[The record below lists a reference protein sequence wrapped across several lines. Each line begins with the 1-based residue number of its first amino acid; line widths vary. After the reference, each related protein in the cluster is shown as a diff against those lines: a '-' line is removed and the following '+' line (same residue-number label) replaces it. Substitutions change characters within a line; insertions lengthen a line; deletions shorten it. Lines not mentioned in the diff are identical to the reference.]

1 MTNGKYGKHNKHGKD
16 NYQRHKDNRQEQ
28 NQDAI
33 LVVPKGREI
42 KPSLKEVSNPKL
54 LLEKY
59 IPFYKPGADND
70 KTLEINKAKTNVYEL
85 LKEKNFQDVD
95 FYITKLNRR
104 QKEVSDINFTL
115 ATKSRLIVG
124 LGSGSV
130 LEVSIKLHFIYG
142 FPYIPSSAIKGVLRA
157 YKILEK
163 VEFDLEKYGDFEKK
177 IEKGEQ
183 IEGEHKAFV
192 EIFGNQKKRVSLIV
206 LDALPDKFPA
216 LEEDIMNPH
225 YAAYYSNQAPP
236 TDNQYPT
243 PIKFLTVP
251 KGTKFNFYF
260 KNHKTYENI
269 FKSSLKDDLIKA
281 FEFIGIGSKT
291 GLGYGVIGD

>member
-1 MTNGKYGKHNKHGKD
+1 MINGKYGKHNQHGKD
-16 NYQRHKDNRQEQ
+16 NYQRHKDSRQEQ

-33 LVVPKGREI
+33 LVIPKGHEI
-42 KPSLKEVSNPKL
+42 KLSLKTSNPKL

-59 IPFYKPGADND
+59 IPFYNP
-70 KTLEINKAKTNVYEL
+70 KTHKTFEINDAKTNVYEL
-85 LKEKNFQDVD
+85 LKERNFQDVD

-115 ATKSRLIVG
+115 VTKSRLIVG

-163 VEFDLEKYGDFEKK
+163 VEFDLKKYGDFKE
-177 IEKGEQ
+177 E
-183 IEGEHKAFV
+183 EHNAFV
-192 EIFGNQKKRVSLIV
+192 EIFGNQKKRGSLIV

-216 LEEDIMNPH
+216 LEEDIMNLH
-225 YAAYYSNQAPP
+225 YQDYYSKQGPP
-236 TDNQYPT
+236 IDKNPN

-269 FKSSLKDDLIKA
+269 FKSSLKDDLVKA
-281 FEFIGIGSKT
+281 FEFLGIGSKT

>member
-1 MTNGKYGKHNKHGKD
+1 MINGKHGKHNQHGKD
-16 NYQRHKDNRQEQ
+16 NQQRHKDNRQEQ

-33 LVVPKGREI
+33 LVIPKGHEI

-59 IPFYKPGADND
+59 IPFYKPGAD
-70 KTLEINKAKTNVYEL
+70 KKVEINEAKTNVYEL

-95 FYITKLNRR
+95 LYITKLKNR

-163 VEFDLEKYGDFEKK
+163 VEFDLGKYGNFEKK

-183 IEGEHKAFV
+183 IEEEHKAFV
-192 EIFGNQKKRVSLIV
+192 EIFGNQEKRGSLIV

-225 YAAYYSNQAPP
+225 YTAYYSNQDPP
-236 TDNQYPT
+236 IDKNPN

-260 KNHKTYENI
+260 KNHKTYENT

-281 FEFIGIGSKT
+281 FEFLGIGSKT
-291 GLGYGVIGD
+291 GLGYGVIGI

>member
-1 MTNGKYGKHNKHGKD
+1 MSNGKYGKHNQHGKD
-16 NYQRHKDNRQEQ
+16 NHQRHKDNRQEQ

-33 LVVPKGREI
+33 LVIPKGHEI
-42 KPSLKEVSNPKL
+42 KLSLKTSNPKL

-70 KTLEINKAKTNVYEL
+70 KKVKINDAKTNVYEL
-85 LKEKNFQDVD
+85 LKGKNFQDVD
-95 FYITKLNRR
+95 FYITKLKNR

-163 VEFDLEKYGDFEKK
+163 VGFDLENYKDFEKK

-183 IEGEHKAFV
+183 IEEEHKAFV
-192 EIFGNQKKRVSLIV
+192 EIFGNQEKRGSLIV

-225 YAAYYSNQAPP
+225 YPDYYSKQDPP
-236 TDNQYPT
+236 KDDQYPN

-269 FKSSLKDDLIKA
+269 FKSSLKDDLVKA
-281 FEFIGIGSKT
+281 FEFLGIGSKT

>member
-1 MTNGKYGKHNKHGKD
+1 MTNGKYGKHNQHG
-16 NYQRHKDNRQEQ
+16 KDNRQEQ

-70 KTLEINKAKTNVYEL
+70 KKVEINDAKTNVYEL
-85 LKEKNFQDVD
+85 LKGKNFQDVD
-95 FYITKLNRR
+95 FYITKLKNR

-163 VEFDLEKYGDFEKK
+163 VGFDLEKYGDFE
-177 IEKGEQ
+177 EE
-183 IEGEHKAFV
+183 EHKAFV
-192 EIFGNQKKRVSLIV
+192 EIFGNQEKRGSLMV

-216 LEEDIMNPH
+216 LEEDIMNLH
-225 YAAYYSNQAPP
+225 YPDYYSKKAPP
-236 TDNQYPT
+236 TDNQRPN

-251 KGTKFNFYF
+251 KVTRFNFYF
-260 KNHKTYENI
+260 KNHKTYENT

-281 FEFIGIGSKT
+281 FEFLGIGSKT

>member
-1 MTNGKYGKHNKHGKD
+1 MINGKHD
-16 NYQRHKDNRQEQ
+16 Q

-33 LVVPKGREI
+33 LVVPKGHEI
-42 KPSLKEVSNPKL
+42 KLSLKTSNPKL

-59 IPFYKPGADND
+59 IPFYNPKTH
-70 KTLEINKAKTNVYEL
+70 KTLEINDAKTNVYEL

-95 FYITKLNRR
+95 ACITKLKNR

-163 VEFDLEKYGDFEKK
+163 VGFDLEKYGDFEKK

-183 IEGEHKAFV
+183 IEEKHKAFV
-192 EIFGNQKKRVSLIV
+192 EIFGNQKKRGSLIV
-206 LDALPDKFPA
+206 FDALPDKFPA

-225 YAAYYSNQAPP
+225 YAAYYSNQDPP
-236 TDNQYPT
+236 IDKNPN

-260 KNHKTYENI
+260 KNHKTYENT

-281 FEFIGIGSKT
+281 FEFLGIGSKT
-291 GLGYGVIGD
+291 GLGYGVIGI

>member
-1 MTNGKYGKHNKHGKD
+1 MINGKHGKHNQHGKD
-16 NYQRHKDNRQEQ
+16 NYQRHKDSRQEQ

-33 LVVPKGREI
+33 LVIPKGHEI
-42 KPSLKEVSNPKL
+42 KLSLKTSNPKL

-59 IPFYKPGADND
+59 IPFYNP
-70 KTLEINKAKTNVYEL
+70 KTHKTFEINDAKTNVYEL
-85 LKEKNFQDVD
+85 LKERNFQDVD
-95 FYITKLNRR
+95 FYITKLNRS

-163 VEFDLEKYGDFEKK
+163 VGFDLGKYGNFEKK

-183 IEGEHKAFV
+183 IEEEHKAL
-192 EIFGNQKKRVSLIV
+192 SLIHIS
-206 LDALPDKFPA
+206 
-216 LEEDIMNPH
+216 E
-225 YAAYYSNQAPP
+225 P
-236 TDNQYPT
+236 TRPY
-243 PIKFLTVP
+243 
-251 KGTKFNFYF
+251 
-260 KNHKTYENI
+260 
-269 FKSSLKDDLIKA
+269 
-281 FEFIGIGSKT
+281 
-291 GLGYGVIGD
+291 

>member
-1 MTNGKYGKHNKHGKD
+1 MSNGKYD
-16 NYQRHKDNRQEQ
+16 Q

-33 LVVPKGREI
+33 LVIPKGREI
-42 KPSLKEVSNPKL
+42 KPSLKTSNPKL

-70 KTLEINKAKTNVYEL
+70 KKVEINDAKTNVYEL
-85 LKEKNFQDVD
+85 LKGKNFQEVD
-95 FYITKLNRR
+95 FYITKLKNR
-104 QKEVSDINFTL
+104 QKEVSDIHHFTL
-115 ATKSRLIVG
+115 VTKSRLIVG

-192 EIFGNQKKRVSLIV
+192 EIFGNQKKRGSLIV

-225 YAAYYSNQAPP
+225 YAAYYSNQTPP

-251 KGTKFNFYF
+251 KDTKFNFYF

-281 FEFIGIGSKT
+281 FEFLGIGSKT
-291 GLGYGVIGD
+291 GLGYGVIGDEEL

>member
-1 MTNGKYGKHNKHGKD
+1 MSNGKYD
-16 NYQRHKDNRQEQ
+16 Q

-33 LVVPKGREI
+33 LVIPKGREI
-42 KPSLKEVSNPKL
+42 KPSLKTSNPKL

-59 IPFYKPGADND
+59 IPFYNPKTH
-70 KTLEINKAKTNVYEL
+70 KTLEINEAKTNVYEL
-85 LKEKNFQDVD
+85 LKGKNFQNVD

-163 VEFDLEKYGDFEKK
+163 VEFDLEKYGDFE
-177 IEKGEQ
+177 EE
-183 IEGEHKAFV
+183 EHKAFV
-192 EIFGNQKKRVSLIV
+192 EIFGNQEKRGSLIV

-225 YAAYYSNQAPP
+225 YPDYYSKKDPP
-236 TDNQYPT
+236 TDNQRPN

-260 KNHKTYENI
+260 KNHKTYENT
-269 FKSSLKDDLIKA
+269 FKSSLKDDLVKA
-281 FEFIGIGSKT
+281 FEFLGIGSKT

>member
-1 MTNGKYGKHNKHGKD
+1 MINGKYGKHNQHGKD
-16 NYQRHKDNRQEQ
+16 NYQRHKDSRQEQ

-33 LVVPKGREI
+33 LVIPKGHEI
-42 KPSLKEVSNPKL
+42 KLSLKTSNPKL

-59 IPFYKPGADND
+59 IPFYNP
-70 KTLEINKAKTNVYEL
+70 KTHKTFEINDAKTNVYEL
-85 LKEKNFQDVD
+85 LKERNFQDVD

-115 ATKSRLIVG
+115 VTKSRLIVG

-163 VEFDLEKYGDFEKK
+163 VGFDLEKYGDFEKK

-183 IEGEHKAFV
+183 IEEEHSAFV
-192 EIFGNQKKRVSLIV
+192 EIFGNQEKIGSLIV

-225 YAAYYSNQAPP
+225 YPDYYSKKAPP
-236 TDNQYPT
+236 TDNQHPN
-243 PIKFLTVP
+243 PIKFITVP

-269 FKSSLKDDLIKA
+269 FKSSLKDDLVKA
-281 FEFIGIGSKT
+281 FEFLGIGSKT

>member
-1 MTNGKYGKHNKHGKD
+1 MINGKYGKHNKHGKD
-16 NYQRHKDNRQEQ
+16 NHQRHKDNRQEQ

-33 LVVPKGREI
+33 LVVPKRCEI

-59 IPFYKPGADND
+59 IPFYKPGAD
-70 KTLEINKAKTNVYEL
+70 KKVEINDAKTNVYEL
-85 LKEKNFQDVD
+85 LKGRNFQDVD

-163 VEFDLEKYGDFEKK
+163 AGFDLKKYGDFEKK

-183 IEGEHKAFV
+183 IEEEHKAFV
-192 EIFGNQKKRVSLIV
+192 EIFGNQKKRGSLIV

-216 LEEDIMNPH
+216 LEEDIMNLH
-225 YAAYYSNQAPP
+225 YQDYYSKQGPP
-236 TDNQYPT
+236 IDKNPN

-260 KNHKTYENI
+260 KNHKTYENT
-269 FKSSLKDDLIKA
+269 FKSSLKDDLVKA
-281 FEFIGIGSKT
+281 FEFLGIGSKT